1 MREVTKQSARGDKGE
16 KYNKNEKV
24 AQRKK
29 RKKQE
34 YRMTGP
40 VKKKKRKSKVHLSG
54 EAIYATSIL
63 WNY

>member
-29 RKKQE
+29 RKK
-34 YRMTGP
+34 
-40 VKKKKRKSKVHLSG
+40 
-54 EAIYATSIL
+54 
-63 WNY
+63 